1 MRFVLEK
8 NKGRLLASALLSFGG
23 VCALPGMFSPGQ
35 GLGYSNSIFTVFL
48 FGALFWLV
56 GRALKAVFP
65 GGGAGGG
72 PGKIATGWLFP
83 GLFGI
88 AFPTAMVFGSS
99 LDRKGYL
106 PFQDVGMWLA
116 LLVLWV
122 LFSLLVRYF
131 WDLMAKAAGNRPA
144 GGRGAGGS
152 APSGKG
158 AKRGGLICRA
168 GVILL
173 CYLPVFLAVYP
184 GFFVYDAQDE
194 YLQVVT
200 RNFTTHHPLTHV
212 LLLGGM
218 VQLVYKLT
226 GSYNLGIACYTL
238 LQMGVMS
245 LVFAWCVE
253 KMKTRGLGKWGRVL
267 LTLYFGFCP
276 VLVMFSLCSA
286 KDGLFT
292 GGMLVTVVL
301 FQELWGQPDHFF
313 RKKGNVFLLV
323 SASAGMMLLRNNGFY
338 AYLVF
343 ALGGIVKLWRARRK
357 AAGGRGMPVLCLAL
371 PVAVYLLIN
380 HALAG
385 ILQADRSEHQEM
397 LTVPISQMARV
408 YREGEEG
415 ISPEDKEAIHKYLPR
430 EALMAYNP
438 KVSDGV
444 KARFNNKAYEE
455 DPAGFFRLW
464 AKWGREHPFTYL
476 NAWFMTSYGY
486 WYPDTVI
493 DVYRGNSV
501 FTFTYKD
508 SSYFGYE
515 VEQPGVRES
524 KLPWLDGLYRKMSL
538 EIFQQRLP
546 VVSMLFSPG
555 FFFWAT
561 AFLLGFLGYRRRW
574 RQVAPFLL
582 PALYWLT
589 LLLGPT
595 YLVRYTVFLWVLFPL
610 LLWEAGGGARGAGP
624 DKNHIPC
631 G

>member
-1 MRFVLEK
+1 M
-8 NKGRLLASALLSFGG
+8 
-23 VCALPGMFSPGQ
+23 
-35 GLGYSNSIFTVFL
+35 
-48 FGALFWLV
+48 
-56 GRALKAVFP
+56 
-65 GGGAGGG
+65 
-72 PGKIATGWLFP
+72 
-83 GLFGI
+83 
-88 AFPTAMVFGSS
+88 
-99 LDRKGYL
+99 
-106 PFQDVGMWLA
+106 
-116 LLVLWV
+116 
-122 LFSLLVRYF
+122 
-131 WDLMAKAAGNRPA
+131 
-144 GGRGAGGS
+144 
-152 APSGKG
+152 
-158 AKRGGLICRA
+158 
-168 GVILL
+168 
-173 CYLPVFLAVYP
+173 
-184 GFFVYDAQDE
+184 YDAQDE

-415 ISPEDKEAIHKYLPR
+415 ISPEDKERIRSKME
-430 EALMAYNP
+430 EAGILNMSAYVRKMA
-438 KVSDGV
+438 
-444 KARFNNKAYEE
+444 
-455 DPAGFFRLW
+455 
-464 AKWGREHPFTYL
+464 
-476 NAWFMTSYGY
+476 
-486 WYPDTVI
+486 
-493 DVYRGNSV
+493 
-501 FTFTYKD
+501 
-508 SSYFGYE
+508 
-515 VEQPGVRES
+515 
-524 KLPWLDGLYRKMSL
+524 LDGICVKLDLADVRQLIVLLQRCSTNLNQYAKRANETGSVYAADIEDLRSRLDEIWELSRQSL
-538 EIFQQRLP
+538 AHLANIR
-546 VVSMLFSPG
+546 
-555 FFFWAT
+555 
-561 AFLLGFLGYRRRW
+561 
-574 RQVAPFLL
+574 
-582 PALYWLT
+582 
-589 LLLGPT
+589 
-595 YLVRYTVFLWVLFPL
+595 
-610 LLWEAGGGARGAGP
+610 
-624 DKNHIPC
+624 
-631 G
+631 